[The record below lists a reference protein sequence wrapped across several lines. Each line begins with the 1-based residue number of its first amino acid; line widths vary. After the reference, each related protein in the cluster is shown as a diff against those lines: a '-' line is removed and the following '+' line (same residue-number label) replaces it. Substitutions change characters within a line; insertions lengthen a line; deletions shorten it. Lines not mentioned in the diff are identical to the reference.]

1 MNPLRTLIACLTPPG
16 RAAIATLALRGPDAC
31 TLLGDLFSPRLP
43 VAPERGAIHLGRL
56 ELAGAEDT
64 VVVSV
69 RETHP
74 VPWLE
79 VHCHGGPEVGGLR
92 LGLFTRR
99 GAAACAWP
107 DFLRAIGGE
116 PSRVEAQILLA
127 HAPTVRT
134 AGILL
139 DQTHGAFANAV
150 EEIRTLLR
158 GADTAAAKAKIDA
171 LLRYASVGRHLVE
184 PWRLVIAGAPNVG
197 KSSLANALAGY
208 ERSIVSPQPGTT
220 RDVVTTWLAIDG
232 WPVEIADTAG
242 MRAEAVALELEG
254 VALAQSAAGAA
265 DLCLWV
271 LDRSAA

>member
-1 MNPLRTLIACLTPPG
+1 WE
-16 RAAIATLALRGPDAC
+16 
-31 TLLGDLFSPRLP
+31 LLGDLFVPRLP
-43 VAPERGAIHLGRL
+43 AAPARGAIHLGRMG
-56 ELAGAEDT
+56 LAGAEDT

-79 VHCHGGPEVGGLR
+79 VHCHGGPEAVR
-92 LGLFTRR
+92 LLTDVFTER

-107 DFLRAIGGE
+107 HFLRAIGGE

-139 DQTHGAFANAV
+139 DQMHGAFGNAV
-150 EEIRTLLR
+150 EEIRILLR
-158 GADTAAAKAKIDA
+158 AGDTATAKAKLDA
-171 LLRYASVGRHLVE
+171 LLGYASVGRHLVE

-220 RDVVTTWLAIDG
+220 RDVVTTA
-232 WPVEIADTAG
+232 
-242 MRAEAVALELEG
+242 
-254 VALAQSAAGAA
+254 
-265 DLCLWV
+265 
-271 LDRSAA
+271 